1 MQRLITPSR
10 PNLLFVD
17 VPPGAETNPYRFG
30 TINRRD
36 PGFND
41 VFEKVQSSDGR
52 SYSEELW
59 LTTLKEWVD
68 ASARIFRSTPVLVT
82 LNIGGLRSGSRMGVI
97 GEYCVDKGFYV
108 GQNGLS
114 GNSYPAPDGTKTASF
129 AGWSKRTKLFFEM
142 LAASGQRTGTLMEVM
157 KAAERIQCSYLNV
170 YPEDVVR
177 GTRGQPTFDPAY
189 EEALA
194 YGARTLSRNANP
206 QPKNGTQP

>member
-114 GNSYPAPDGTKTASF
+114 GNSYRTPDGTKQASF